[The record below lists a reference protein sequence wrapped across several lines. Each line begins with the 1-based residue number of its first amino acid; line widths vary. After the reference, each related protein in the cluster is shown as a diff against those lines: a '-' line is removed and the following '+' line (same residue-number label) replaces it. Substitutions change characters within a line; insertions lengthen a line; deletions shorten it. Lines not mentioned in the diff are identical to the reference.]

1 LIRPARAPITTH
13 EDRGGVE
20 HRSLG
25 SAGAV
30 GLVGGEMDRRDVVVG
45 VGGVGGNR

>member
-20 HRSLG
+20 HCSLRSV
-25 SAGAV
+25 GAV
-30 GLVGGEMDRRDVVVG
+30 GGEIDRRDVVVG
-45 VGGVGGNR
+45 GGVGGGVGGNR